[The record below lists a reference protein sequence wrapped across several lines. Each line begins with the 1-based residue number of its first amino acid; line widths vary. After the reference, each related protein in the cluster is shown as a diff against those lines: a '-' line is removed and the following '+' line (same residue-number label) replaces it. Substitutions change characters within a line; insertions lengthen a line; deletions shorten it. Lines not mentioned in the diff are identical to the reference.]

1 MIQTKE
7 HLKAHINELNSMKIG
22 VIYEYGV
29 ITKDNLREVYDL
41 WYEHGIDSFKHSIA
55 EKMEDVVKRCEFIKN
70 LGFRKEVCDK
80 YVNNEYFR
88 WKTYSPY
95 SPWNMVKKE
104 RDAVE
109 TLIQMSMDVNNVNE
123 NVDDGDEVEEP
134 MINMHSYNLRSR
146 TRVDL

>member
-7 HLKAHINELNSMKIG
+7 DLKAHINELNSMKIG
-22 VIYEYGV
+22 VIFEYGV

-41 WYEHGIDSFKHSIA
+41 WYEHGIDSFKHTIP
-55 EKMEDVVKRCEFIKN
+55 EKMEDVVKRCEFIKS
-70 LGFRKEVCDK
+70 LGFRKEVGDK

-123 NVDDGDEVEEP
+123 NVDDGDEVEKS

>member
-29 ITKDNLREVYDL
+29 VTKDNLREVYDL
-41 WYEHGIDSFKHSIA
+41 WYEYGEDSFKHTIA
-55 EKMEDVVKRCEFIKN
+55 EKMEDVLKRCEFIKS

-80 YVNNEYFR
+80 YVYNEYFR

-104 RDAVE
+104 RDAAE
-109 TLIQMSMDVNNVNE
+109 TLIQMSQE
-123 NVDDGDEVEEP
+123 NDENIVESVDEIEEP
-134 MINMHSYNLRSR
+134 MKTTHLYNLRKK
-146 TRVDL
+146 VNL

>member
-1 MIQTKE
+1 
-7 HLKAHINELNSMKIG
+7 MKIG
-22 VIYEYGV
+22 IIYDHGV

-41 WYEHGIDSFKHSIA
+41 WYEHGIDSFKHNIA
-55 EKMEDVVKRCEFIKN
+55 EKMEDVLKRCEFIKS

-95 SPWNMVKKE
+95 SPWNMVNKE
-104 RDAVE
+104 REAAE

-123 NVDDGDEVEEP
+123 NVDDKGEVEEP
-134 MINMHSYNLRSR
+134 MKTTHPYNLRK
-146 TRVDL
+146 RVHL

>member
-7 HLKAHINELNSMKIG
+7 DLKAHINELNSMKIG
-22 VIYEYGV
+22 VIFEYGV

-41 WYEHGIDSFKHSIA
+41 WYEHGIDSFKHTIP
-55 EKMEDVVKRCEFIKN
+55 EKMEDVLKRCEFIKN

-104 RDAVE
+104 REAAE

-123 NVDDGDEVEEP
+123 NVDDKGEVEEP
-134 MINMHSYNLRSR
+134 MKTTHPYNLRK
-146 TRVDL
+146 RVHL

>member
-7 HLKAHINELNSMKIG
+7 DLKAHINELNSMKIG
-22 VIYEYGV
+22 VIFEYGV

-41 WYEHGIDSFKHSIA
+41 WYEHGIDSFKHTIP
-55 EKMEDVVKRCEFIKN
+55 EKMEDVLKRCEFIKN

-104 RDAVE
+104 REAAE

-123 NVDDGDEVEEP
+123 NVDDESEVEEP
-134 MINMHSYNLRSR
+134 MKTTHPYNLRK
-146 TRVDL
+146 RVHL

>member
-7 HLKAHINELNSMKIG
+7 DLKVHINELNSMKIG

-41 WYEHGIDSFKHSIA
+41 WYEHGIDSFKHIIA
-55 EKMEDVVKRCEFIKN
+55 EKMEDVLKRCEFIKS

-95 SPWNMVKKE
+95 SPWNMVNKE
-104 RDAVE
+104 REAAE
-109 TLIQMSMDVNNVNE
+109 TLIQMSMDVNNVND
-123 NVDDGDEVEEP
+123 NVDDVDDVEEP
-134 MINMHSYNLRSR
+134 MKTTHPYNLRK
-146 TRVDL
+146 RVHL